1 MEVSFYRV
9 FLRVDVEKDSEIDI
23 IIEKL
28 VIYFVR
34 RYRTMCDVEK
44 YSKIYQEIKKLDPE
58 DTLQLVLE
66 AKDDE
71 ESDFYEVIGNFLLQ
85 QRQRTAIKGNLF

>member
-1 MEVSFYRV
+1 
-9 FLRVDVEKDSEIDI
+9 
-23 IIEKL
+23 
-28 VIYFVR
+28 
-34 RYRTMCDVEK
+34 MCDVEK

-71 ESDFYEVIGNFLLQ
+71 ESDFYELIGNFLLQ
-85 QRQRTAIKGNLF
+85 QRQRTAIKGNFF

>member
-1 MEVSFYRV
+1 
-9 FLRVDVEKDSEIDI
+9 
-23 IIEKL
+23 
-28 VIYFVR
+28 
-34 RYRTMCDVEK
+34 MCDVEK

>member
-1 MEVSFYRV
+1 M
-9 FLRVDVEKDSEIDI
+9 RVDVEKDFEIDI

-71 ESDFYEVIGNFLLQ
+71 ESDFYELICNFLLQ

>member
-1 MEVSFYRV
+1 
-9 FLRVDVEKDSEIDI
+9 
-23 IIEKL
+23 
-28 VIYFVR
+28 
-34 RYRTMCDVEK
+34 MCDVEK

-71 ESDFYEVIGNFLLQ
+71 ESDFYELIGNFLLQ

>member
-1 MEVSFYRV
+1 MRC
-9 FLRVDVEKDSEIDI
+9 R
-23 IIEKL
+23 
-28 VIYFVR
+28 
-34 RYRTMCDVEK
+34 
-44 YSKIYQEIKKLDPE
+44 KILKNISGNKKLDPE

-71 ESDFYEVIGNFLLQ
+71 ESDFYELIGNFLLQ

>member
-1 MEVSFYRV
+1 
-9 FLRVDVEKDSEIDI
+9 
-23 IIEKL
+23 
-28 VIYFVR
+28 
-34 RYRTMCDVEK
+34 MCDVEK

-58 DTLQLVLE
+58 DTPQLVLE

-71 ESDFYEVIGNFLLQ
+71 ESDFYELIGNFLLQ

>member
-1 MEVSFYRV
+1 MEVSFYRA

-28 VIYFVR
+28 VISFVR

-71 ESDFYEVIGNFLLQ
+71 ESYFYELIGNFLLQ

>member
-1 MEVSFYRV
+1 MEVSFYRA
-9 FLRVDVEKDSEIDI
+9 FLRVDVEKDFEIDI

-71 ESDFYEVIGNFLLQ
+71 ESDFYELIGNFLLQ

>member
-1 MEVSFYRV
+1 M
-9 FLRVDVEKDSEIDI
+9 RVDVEKDFEIDI

-71 ESDFYEVIGNFLLQ
+71 ESDFYELIGNFLLQ

>member
-1 MEVSFYRV
+1 
-9 FLRVDVEKDSEIDI
+9 
-23 IIEKL
+23 
-28 VIYFVR
+28 
-34 RYRTMCDVEK
+34 MCDVEK

-66 AKDDE
+66 SKDDE
-71 ESDFYEVIGNFLLQ
+71 ESDFYELIGNFLLQ